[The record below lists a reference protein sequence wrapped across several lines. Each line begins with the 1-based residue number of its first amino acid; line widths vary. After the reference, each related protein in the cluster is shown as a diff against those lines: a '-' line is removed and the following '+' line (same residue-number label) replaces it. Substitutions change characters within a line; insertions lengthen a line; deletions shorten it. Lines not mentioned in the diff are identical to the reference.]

1 MAQNGTTGEVFIG
14 TDRGLISYKAES
26 TKGVEEPGKLIA
38 YPNPLRP
45 HHSGTIAIKGFVSDS
60 DVRITDISG
69 NSVAHIKS
77 IGGQAIWD
85 GKNFNG
91 EDVASGVYLIFSSAE
106 EGKKTASGKV
116 LIIR

>member
-1 MAQNGTTGEVFIG
+1 MA
-14 TDRGLISYKAES
+14 
-26 TKGVEEPGKLIA
+26 
-38 YPNPLRP
+38 
-45 HHSGTIAIKGFVSDS
+45 
-60 DVRITDISG
+60 G

-106 EGKKTASGKV
+106 EGSKTASGKV